1 MQENRTFYDINKHHI
16 HIDMIVTN
24 PFNIIY
30 NVAGI
35 LDTGAPRTEF
45 SDNFLMHSGFIE
57 AKSEK
62 VRLKPGLQTQ
72 KYGKIVLPS
81 VTICHHQIDF
91 FEVFVSHFEP
101 SWGID
106 ALVGLDFFRRFRVTI
121 DYSNGILLTTPIGTV
136 GENS

>member
-1 MQENRTFYDINKHHI
+1 MQENITSFDINQHHI

-24 PFNIIY
+24 PFSIVY

-45 SDNFLMHSGFIE
+45 DDNFFVHTGFLE
-57 AKSEK
+57 TQSEK
-62 VRLKPGLQTQ
+62 VSFKPGLQIQ
-72 KYGKIVLPS
+72 KYGKIILPS
-81 VTICHHQIDF
+81 VTIWHHKRDF

-121 DYSNGILLTTPIGTV
+121 DYSNGILLTTPIGTF